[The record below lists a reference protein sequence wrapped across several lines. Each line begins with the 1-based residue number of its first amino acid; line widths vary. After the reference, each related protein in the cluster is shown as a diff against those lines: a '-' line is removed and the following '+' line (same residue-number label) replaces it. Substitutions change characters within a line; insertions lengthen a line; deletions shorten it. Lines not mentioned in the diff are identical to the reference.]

1 MQILLKGIEFD
12 FPLCKELNCQKVN
25 FQFFSV
31 IRKIENWIENC
42 QNNNFQFF
50 SVIQK
55 IENWIENC
63 QNNNFQFL
71 SLSEKSKIELKIA
84 QNQFSFF
91 WNYWKLNKNER
102 DVFVHGCFYYSNLK
116 LNFNF
121 LELFYKSSK
130 FSLDKIPKYLFDK
143 LLFFIL

>member
-1 MQILLKGIEFD
+1 MPKSQFSIFFRYPKNW
-12 FPLCKELNCQKVN
+12 KLNWKLPKQ
-25 FQFFSV
+25 QFSIFFRYPKNWKLNWKLPKQQCSISFV

-42 QNNNFQFF
+42 PKSIFLFLKLL
-50 SVIQK
+50 K
-55 IENWIENC
+55 IE
-63 QNNNFQFL
+63 Q
-71 SLSEKSKIELKIA
+71 K
-84 QNQFSFF
+84 
-91 WNYWKLNKNER
+91 WKGRFRTRMLLLFK
-102 DVFVHGCFYYSNLK
+102 LK